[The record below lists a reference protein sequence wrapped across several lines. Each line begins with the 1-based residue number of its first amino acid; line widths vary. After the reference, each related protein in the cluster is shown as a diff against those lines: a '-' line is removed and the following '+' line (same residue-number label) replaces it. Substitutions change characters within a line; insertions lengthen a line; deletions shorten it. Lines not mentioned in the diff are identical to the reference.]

1 MYSTESRQL
10 NRAARSSPR
19 GAYFFSPCIARAN
32 PPFNYNPWGQDKLM
46 DDVRWKYGIPPASN
60 ANFAWIQ
67 HMIHHLAPNGKIGL
81 VLANGALSSQSGGE
95 GEIRKKIIEDDL
107 IEGIIA
113 MPPQLFYS
121 VTIPATLWFISK
133 GKKQKGK
140 TVFIDARK
148 MGHMVDRKH
157 RDFTE
162 EDIQKL
168 ANTFEAFQ
176 NGTLEDEKGFCSVAT
191 IQDIAKQDYV
201 LTPGR
206 YVGIEEQVDDGEPFE
221 EKMTRLTSEL
231 SDMFERSHEL
241 EDEIRRNMKYKLSDI
256 CEYAKGKIKVS
267 ALDENTY
274 ISTENML
281 PNKGAITKAASLPTQ
296 EQTQAFMKNDVL
308 VSNIR
313 PYFKK
318 IWYATFDGGCSNDVL
333 VFRAKDGVSSRF
345 LHYVLAD
352 DTFFDYSMATSKGT
366 KMPRG
371 DKKAIMEYEVPELLY
386 EDQCKIAG
394 VLEVIDEKIELNTDI
409 NKNLLE
415 QAQSI
420 FTQEF
425 LMFDRIPDGWQES
438 SLLGIADYLNGLAMQ
453 KYRPKD
459 DEQGLPVL
467 KIKELRQGSCDF
479 NSELCS
485 PSIKPEYIVHDGDV
499 IFSWSGS
506 LLVDLWCGGTC
517 GLNQH
522 LFKVTSSTYD
532 KWFYY
537 AWTNHHLQKFAAIAA
552 DMATTMGHIKREE
565 LSKAEVLI
573 PSQSDYDRI
582 GGLLAP
588 LYDLVIANR
597 IENRKLASLRDELLP
612 QLMSGQLDVSEVS
625 L

>member
-1 MYSTESRQL
+1 MS
-10 NRAARSSPR
+10 
-19 GAYFFSPCIARAN
+19 F
-32 PPFNYNPWGQDKLM
+32 
-46 DDVRWKYGIPPASN
+46 
-60 ANFAWIQ
+60 
-67 HMIHHLAPNGKIGL
+67 
-81 VLANGALSSQSGGE
+81 
-95 GEIRKKIIEDDL
+95 
-107 IEGIIA
+107 
-113 MPPQLFYS
+113 
-121 VTIPATLWFISK
+121 
-133 GKKQKGK
+133 
-140 TVFIDARK
+140 
-148 MGHMVDRKH
+148 
-157 RDFTE
+157 
-162 EDIQKL
+162 
-168 ANTFEAFQ
+168 
-176 NGTLEDEKGFCSVAT
+176 
-191 IQDIAKQDYV
+191 
-201 LTPGR
+201 
-206 YVGIEEQVDDGEPFE
+206 
-221 EKMTRLTSEL
+221 
-231 SDMFERSHEL
+231 
-241 EDEIRRNMKYKLSDI
+241 
-256 CEYAKGKIKVS
+256 
-267 ALDENTY
+267 DENTLY
-274 ISTENML
+274 NIKT
-281 PNKGAITKAASLPTQ
+281 SLPGTRCPLFDL
-296 EQTQAFMKNDVL
+296 AIWKNGL
-308 VSNIR
+308 A
-313 PYFKK
+313 FKK
-318 IWYATFDGGCSNDVL
+318 IDFSE
-333 VFRAKDGVSSRF
+333 DGVPVIKIAELNNGIGSNTSFTEGDYGEEVRLHQGDLLFSWSGNPQTSIDVYKYQLDDGWLNQHIFKVTANETMVSKDF
-345 LHYVLAD
+345 LFYLLKYLKPHFTQIATNKQTTGLGHVTIAD
-352 DTFFDYSMATSKGT
+352 LKRMSVV
-366 KMPRG
+366 
-371 DKKAIMEYEVPELLY
+371 VPE
-386 EDQCKIAG
+386 KIIQDRIVA
-394 VLEVIDEKIELNTDI
+394 VVKTIDDKIEVNNEI